1 MPRRGKFTRPVLMTA
16 SLLSGG
22 VTFLSIPSCETLLTT
37 FNPCGN
43 VFEFCDP
50 NDIPLLF
57 ADVPDYDLDPTC
69 TIPYLEG
76 CSAGNIFPNNN
87 RPDGQP

>member
-1 MPRRGKFTRPVLMTA
+1 MPANRLFKRMLTTA
-16 SLLSGG
+16 ALTVSGGLSLLW
-22 VTFLSIPSCETLLTT
+22 IPSCETVLTT

-43 VFEFCDP
+43 IFAFCDP
-50 NDIPLLF
+50 NDIPLAF
-57 ADVPDYDLDPTC
+57 TDVPNFELDPTC

-87 RPDGQP
+87 RP